1 MDLRKL
7 AEEFAS
13 GQKTANTKEDVNL
26 PGASAVAATLR
37 KIFSLMFP
45 GCHGFRAVQCG
56 DCVEDIERQLSVI
69 AKEIGEEIEQ
79 VLLYKRVEEAKLKGE
94 TIEEGI
100 GHCTV
105 CAAGVAEAFMKKLPE
120 IRKTLQEDISA
131 AYDGDPAAMSKIEV
145 AMAYP
150 GLFAIT
156 VHRVAHVLYSLNVP
170 LLPRVMS
177 EYAHSKT
184 GIDIHPG
191 ASIGARF
198 FIDHGT
204 GVVIG
209 ETCVIGRNVKIYQGV
224 TLGALSFPKDEK
236 TGILVKGIKRHPNVE
251 DNVVIYAGA
260 TILGGDTVIGHDS
273 EIGGNVWLM
282 QSIPPFSRVYNKPP
296 APTIRQRQ

>member
-13 GQKTANTKEDVNL
+13 GQKTANTKKDVNL
-26 PGASAVAATLR
+26 PGASAVAVTLR
-37 KIFSLMFP
+37 RIFALMFP

-56 DCVEDIERQLSVI
+56 DCVEDIEKQLSVI
-69 AKEIGEEIEQ
+69 AKEIGEQIEQ
-79 VLLYKRVEEAKLKGE
+79 VLLYKRVEDAKLKGE
-94 TIEEGI
+94 VLDENT
-100 GHCTV
+100 GHCTA
-105 CAAGVAEAFMKKLPE
+105 CAAGVTDAFMKKLPE
-120 IRKTLQEDISA
+120 IRNILQEDISA

-156 VHRVAHVLYSLNVP
+156 VHRVAHELYRLKVP

-191 ASIGARF
+191 ASIGERF

-209 ETCVIGRNVKIYQGV
+209 ETCVIGKNVKIYQGV

-236 TGILVKGIKRHPNVE
+236 TGALVKGIKRHPNVE

-282 QSIPPFSRVYNKPP
+282 QSIPPYSRVYNKPP